1 MVGYWLKCQ
10 LEINLFPHISISRR
24 FPFNY
29 LNNDVITK
37 DQPGII
43 FQADFN
49 HFKLFSHWSD
59 KTLLENYQGTYKK
72 RIKGGIGQD
81 SQCLM
86 ITCNSENYWSY
97 PFRKYIAVH
106 KGDRYHFEGEMYL
119 EDETSP
125 GGFFIAAFDA
135 HKNVIDWGLA
145 KKRTHKTGSWI
156 KVEKNFSIKGERI
169 HFLTFRLGGGKG
181 TYRFDNLLLKKIK

>member
-1 MVGYWLKCQ
+1 M
-10 LEINLFPHISISRR
+10 SISRR

-29 LNNDVITK
+29 LNDDVIIR

-43 FQADFN
+43 FQTDFN

-72 RIKGGIGQD
+72 RIKGGIGKD
-81 SQCLM
+81 SYCLM
-86 ITCNSENYWSY
+86 ITCNGKKRWSY

-135 HKNVIDWGLA
+135 HKNIIDWGLE
-145 KKRTHKTGSWI
+145 KKRTRKIGSWI
-156 KVEKNFSIKGERI
+156 KVEKKFSIIGERI
-169 HFLTFRLGGGKG
+169 RFLTFRLGGGKG
-181 TYRFDNLLLKKIK
+181 TYRFDNLLLKKVK